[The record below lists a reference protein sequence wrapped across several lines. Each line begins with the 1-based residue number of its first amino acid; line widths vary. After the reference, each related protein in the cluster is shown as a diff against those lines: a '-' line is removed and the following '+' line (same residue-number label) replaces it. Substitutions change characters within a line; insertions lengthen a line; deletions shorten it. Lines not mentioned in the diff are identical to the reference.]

1 MEGKVL
7 LKLRENGNSFLSGEK
22 LSEYLGVSR
31 TAVWKYINN
40 LKKEGYVIEASSK
53 KGYRLLPGQ
62 DILNEY
68 EIGLKLETR
77 IMGRKIH
84 CPGSVDSTNNHAKK
98 LAFVGAEEGTLVV
111 ADSQTSGKGRLGKSW
126 ASADKKGICMSVI
139 LRPVI
144 PPEEV
149 QIITLAAAV
158 AVVKALEGSAGIS
171 AGIKW
176 PNDIILSNRKV
187 CGILTEMTCEM
198 EAVNYV
204 VLGIGINVNQSYE
217 DFPHEIRNTAG
228 SIKEYLI
235 EKGVEYT
242 QEFLRCEIIQKIL
255 FELEQ
260 IYIKIS
266 NSDFADIISE
276 WKKYSVTLGKEVRVI
291 SKSGTYTGIAEDI
304 TTDGRLVVGCTD
316 GVTRE
321 VYYGEVSVRGMLD
334 YV

>member
-7 LKLRENGNSFLSGEK
+7 LKLRENPDNFVSGEK

-40 LKKEGYVIEASSK
+40 LKKEGYIIEASSK
-53 KGYRLLPGQ
+53 KGYRLVSGQ

-68 EIGLKLETR
+68 EIGYNLDTR
-77 IMGRKIH
+77 IMGKRIY
-84 CPGSVDSTNNHAKK
+84 CLSSVDSTNNYAKK
-98 LAFVGAEEGTLVV
+98 LAFEGAEEGTLVL
-111 ADSQTSGKGRLGKSW
+111 ADFQTSGKGRLGKSW
-126 ASADKKGICMSVI
+126 ASANKKGIWMTVI
-139 LRPVI
+139 LRPKI

-149 QIITLAAAV
+149 HIITLAAAV
-158 AVVKALEGSAGIS
+158 AVVKALEGSTGIS

-176 PNDIILSNRKV
+176 PNDIILDNRKV

-198 EAVNYV
+198 EAVNYI
-204 VLGIGINVNQSYE
+204 VLGMGINVNQSYE
-217 DFPHEIRNTAG
+217 DFPCEIRETAV
-228 SIKEYLI
+228 SIKEYMI
-235 EKGVEYT
+235 KKDMKFSR
-242 QEFLRCEIIQKIL
+242 EFLRNEIIQKIL

-266 NSDFADIISE
+266 NGDFTDIIDE
-276 WKKYSVTLGKEVRVI
+276 WKKYSVTLGKEVRAI
-291 SKSGTYTGIAEDI
+291 SKSNTFTGIAKDI
-304 TTDGRLVVGCTD
+304 TKDGRLIVDCTD

-321 VYYGEVSVRGMLD
+321 VFYGEVSVRGILD